1 MIRNKIDRDILR
13 LAVPAIFS
21 NITVP
26 LLGLSDTFI
35 TGHMGS
41 VHYMGAVAAG
51 TIMCN
56 AVFWLFGFLRAG
68 TTGLSAEAYG
78 RGDDELSRNI
88 FTVSFV
94 LAMAIGVALIV
105 LSYPLSK
112 LMIAI
117 LGVPEY
123 TGMLAVRYFMLVV
136 MSAPALLATMTVT
149 GWMIGNQNTV
159 YPMIVAISVNVIN
172 IVLSFT
178 LVFGGKVGF
187 VGVAVGT
194 LTANWCGLLI
204 SLALA
209 QRLSGERKL
218 LRGLKAFSSNIDLRR
233 FFRVNTDLMLRSACI
248 LVVPY
253 AMTAFG
259 GRMGDMTLAVNA
271 VIMQF
276 FMFFS
281 YFMDGF
287 AFSGEALCGKYAGA
301 HDRAGLW
308 STVRHLG
315 MWCVIMAVLFLAVY
329 GGAAHQITGLLT
341 DNADVVAGV
350 DELKWVVCA
359 VPVLSVAAFMFDGV
373 YIGLTA
379 TRSMLLSTFAATVT
393 YFVIIVLTKHFGVYG
408 NSVLWL
414 AFLTFL
420 TLRGLILALILPMA
434 VRRV

>member
-1 MIRNKIDRDILR
+1 MIRNKIDRNILR

-26 LLGLSDTFI
+26 LLSLSDTFI

-41 VHYMGAVAAG
+41 VHYIGAVAAG

-56 AVFWLFGFLRAG
+56 AIFWLFGFLRAG

-78 RGDDELSRNI
+78 RGDIELGSNI
-88 FTVSFV
+88 FTVSLS
-94 LAMAIGVALIV
+94 LAIAIGVVLIV

-117 LGVPEY
+117 LGVPHY
-123 TGMLAVRYFMLVV
+123 TGILAMRYFMLVV

-172 IVLSFT
+172 IVLSFS
-178 LVFGGKVGF
+178 LVFGGEIGF

-194 LTANWCGLLI
+194 LSANWCGLVI
-204 SLALA
+204 ALMLT
-209 QRLSGERKL
+209 QRMAGGRRLW
-218 LRGLKAFSSNIDLRR
+218 RGLGAFYSGIDMRR
-233 FFRVNTDLMLRSACI
+233 FFKVNGDLMLRSVCI
-248 LVVPY
+248 LAVPY

-259 GRMGDMTLAVNA
+259 GRMGDLTLAVNA

-276 FMFFS
+276 FLFFS

-301 HDRAGLW
+301 GNRESLKATVRRLALW
-308 STVRHLG
+308 SG
-315 MWCVIMAVLFLAVY
+315 CMAVLFLCVYAV
-329 GGAAHQITGLLT
+329 GTRQITALLT
-341 DNADVVAGV
+341 DSQPVVAGV
-350 DELKWVVCA
+350 EELKWVVCA

-379 TRSMLLSTFAATVT
+379 TRTMLLSTFIATLAYFGTVAAGHS
-393 YFVIIVLTKHFGVYG
+393 FNLQP
-408 NSVLWL
+408 NQVLWT
-414 AFLTFL
+414 AFLLFL
-420 TLRGLILALILPMA
+420 ALRGLILYLALPRQLP
-434 VRRV
+434 R